1 VSYTPTLTQR
11 PLAGRL
17 TASTFV
23 LEQPRCVFEAQGD
36 APMIWL
42 VVALDGGRWRTGAS
56 ATGRA
61 VPRGPLLTHRP
72 AATGQFDPNTEPE
85 TPPLAFQTFPNN
97 TAYATLGTS
106 LSNYPC
112 PPPTGDITVLR
123 VGSETTC
130 SRDPNRPSCN
140 GPLPGPGPYRVKFV
154 AWNSSGLQAE
164 TLWSEP
170 ITLLKAQA
178 PDNLPVTGSGRS
190 TGMIVL
196 TSILSIL
203 FAVLLACL
211 VALLVTCS
219 DSWGSSSFFSTK
231 ADAVSV
237 RRYNTHHVYDQP
249 AARL

>member
-1 VSYTPTLTQR
+1 LAAAHVGYVPELTQR
-11 PLAGRL
+11 PLAARV

-23 LEQPRCVFEAQGD
+23 LEQPRCIFANTSD
-36 APMIWL
+36 DLMIWL
-42 VVALDGGRWRTGAS
+42 VVALDG
-56 ATGRA
+56 ATA
-61 VPRGPLLTHRP
+61 
-72 AATGQFDPNTEPE
+72 QFDPRTKPE

-106 LSNYPC
+106 VANYPC
-112 PPPTGDITVLR
+112 PASTSRDITVLR
-123 VGSETTC
+123 VGSETAC
-130 SRDPNRPSCN
+130 RLNASRPSCN

-154 AWNSSGLQAE
+154 AWKSSQLEAE
-164 TLWSEP
+164 TDWSEP
-170 ITLLKAQA
+170 ITLLRAQPA
-178 PDNLPVTGSGRS
+178 DMVPVTPSGRS
-190 TGMIVL
+190 AGMIVL

-219 DSWGSSSFFSTK
+219 EAWGSSSVFSTK

>member
-1 VSYTPTLTQR
+1 RVDYQPTLTR
-11 PLAGRL
+11 LPLAGRA
-17 TASTFV
+17 TTSTFV
-23 LEQPRCVFEAQGD
+23 LEQPRCAFAAPPGAD
-36 APMIWL
+36 PMIWL
-42 VVALDGGRWRTGAS
+42 VVAL
-56 ATGRA
+56 
-61 VPRGPLLTHRP
+61 
-72 AATGQFDPNTEPE
+72 AAAAEQFDPSTEPE

-106 LSNYPC
+106 LANYPC

-123 VGSETTC
+123 VGSETAC
-130 SRDPNRPSCN
+130 SRDPSRPSCN

-164 TLWSEP
+164 TQWSDP
-170 ITLLKAQA
+170 ITLPTAQPA
-178 PDNLPVTGSGRS
+178 DNIAVVGSGRS

-219 DSWGSSSFFSTK
+219 DSWGSSSIFSSK
-231 ADAVSV
+231 AEAVSV